1 MIFINK
7 KNRNWETDRKDKTK
21 NFKENVSIEL
31 WGKTK
36 KRPLQDVGVDK
47 TVIPKIFIYLS
58 LTMSVTVTKNKY
70 LKYFLISKSSTT

>member
-47 TVIPKIFIYLS
+47 TVIPKIFIKF
-58 LTMSVTVTKNKY
+58 TDVCNCNK
-70 LKYFLISKSSTT
+70 KQIFKIF